1 MWFIK
6 LILFVGILNKYSNG
20 FYNNFKYSLDSI
32 SIKTKSI
39 PCPDKQSYCP
49 DNETCCLLSSGQYGC
64 CPLPDA
70 VCCNDNL
77 HCCPNGY
84 TCDVEHSRCQ
94 KGFENSYDILCPD
107 HEMSCSDGETC
118 CQLQSGEYGCCP
130 LPNAVCCNDY
140 NHCCP
145 NGYICNIKENKCDK
159 GISIPWFRKKS
170 AFPLKNILSSKI
182 IIRNLSLSLSTIQC
196 SDEKSICPEETTCCE
211 LNDHSYGCCPYRQ
224 ASCCSD
230 KIHCCQKGYSCDES
244 GSRCIRHLNF
254 IEKQN
259 IKSQTLI
266 SLSIVQEQICPD
278 EKTICSLNSTCCP
291 NKNEQIISYSCC
303 PYSNGTCCGSNG
315 SFCCPYKYICDEKQL
330 TCQLNKTIHI
340 DNQFLNK
347 CGSSN
352 FVCQFNQ
359 TCCKTSQSTYDQY
372 ACCDFPHAVCCDDGQ
387 HCCPMGTFCDNKSC
401 GCITS

>member
-6 LILFVGILNKYSNG
+6 LVLFVGILNKYSNG
-20 FYNNFKYSLDSI
+20 FYKNFKYSLDSI

-94 KGFENSYDILCPD
+94 KGFVNSYDILCPD
-107 HEMSCSDGETC
+107 
-118 CQLQSGEYGCCP
+118 
-130 LPNAVCCNDY
+130 PNAVCCNDY
-140 NHCCP
+140 SHCCP

-224 ASCCSD
+224 ASCCSN

-259 IKSQTLI
+259 IKSQRLI

-303 PYSNGTCCGSNG
+303 PYSN
-315 SFCCPYKYICDEKQL
+315 
-330 TCQLNKTIHI
+330 
-340 DNQFLNK
+340 
-347 CGSSN
+347 
-352 FVCQFNQ
+352 
-359 TCCKTSQSTYDQY
+359 
-372 ACCDFPHAVCCDDGQ
+372 AVCCDDGQ

>member
-6 LILFVGILNKYSNG
+6 LVLFVGILNKYSNG
-20 FYNNFKYSLDSI
+20 FYNFKYSLDSI

-94 KGFENSYDILCPD
+94 KGFVNSYDILCPD
-107 HEMSCSDGETC
+107 
-118 CQLQSGEYGCCP
+118 
-130 LPNAVCCNDY
+130 
-140 NHCCP
+140 
-145 NGYICNIKENKCDK
+145 
-159 GISIPWFRKKS
+159 R
-170 AFPLKNILSSKI
+170 
-182 IIRNLSLSLSTIQC
+182 
-196 SDEKSICPEETTCCE
+196 
-211 LNDHSYGCCPYRQ
+211 
-224 ASCCSD
+224 
-230 KIHCCQKGYSCDES
+230 YSCDES

-259 IKSQTLI
+259 IKSQRLI

-387 HCCPMGTFCDNKSC
+387 HCCPMGAFCDNKSC

>member
-6 LILFVGILNKYSNG
+6 LVLFVGILNKYSNG
-20 FYNNFKYSLDSI
+20 FYNFKYSLDSI

-94 KGFENSYDILCPD
+94 KGFVNSYDILCPD
-107 HEMSCSDGETC
+107 
-118 CQLQSGEYGCCP
+118 
-130 LPNAVCCNDY
+130 PNAVCCNDY
-140 NHCCP
+140 SHCCP

-211 LNDHSYGCCPYRQ
+211 LNDHSYGCC
-224 ASCCSD
+224 
-230 KIHCCQKGYSCDES
+230 YSCDES

-259 IKSQTLI
+259 IKSQRLI

-387 HCCPMGTFCDNKSC
+387 HCCPMGAFCDNKSC

>member
-6 LILFVGILNKYSNG
+6 LVLFVGILNKYSNG
-20 FYNNFKYSLDSI
+20 FYKNFKYSLDSI

-94 KGFENSYDILCPD
+94 KGFVNSYDILCPD
-107 HEMSCSDGETC
+107 H
-118 CQLQSGEYGCCP
+118 
-130 LPNAVCCNDY
+130 
-140 NHCCP
+140 
-145 NGYICNIKENKCDK
+145 
-159 GISIPWFRKKS
+159 
-170 AFPLKNILSSKI
+170 
-182 IIRNLSLSLSTIQC
+182 
-196 SDEKSICPEETTCCE
+196 EKSICPEETTCCE

-224 ASCCSD
+224 ASCCSN

-259 IKSQTLI
+259 IKSQRLI

-315 SFCCPYKYICDEKQL
+315 SFVAHTNI
-330 TCQLNKTIHI
+330 
-340 DNQFLNK
+340 
-347 CGSSN
+347 
-352 FVCQFNQ
+352 FVMKN
-359 TCCKTSQSTYDQY
+359 
-372 ACCDFPHAVCCDDGQ
+372 
-387 HCCPMGTFCDNKSC
+387 N
-401 GCITS
+401 

>member
-1 MWFIK
+1 M
-6 LILFVGILNKYSNG
+6 
-20 FYNNFKYSLDSI
+20 DSI
-32 SIKTKSI
+32 SSKTKSI

-130 LPNAVCCNDY
+130 LPNAVCCN
-140 NHCCP
+140 
-145 NGYICNIKENKCDK
+145 
-159 GISIPWFRKKS
+159 
-170 AFPLKNILSSKI
+170 
-182 IIRNLSLSLSTIQC
+182 
-196 SDEKSICPEETTCCE
+196 EKSICPEETTCCE
-211 LNDHSYGCCPYRQ
+211 LKDHSYGCCPYRQ

-259 IKSQTLI
+259 IKSQRLI

-278 EKTICSLNSTCCP
+278 EKTICSLNSACCP

-330 TCQLNKTIHI
+330 TCQLNKTINI
-340 DNQFLNK
+340 ENQLLNK

-387 HCCPMGTFCDNKSC
+387 HCCPMGTFCDNKSY